1 MVGTSMDSIELLDK
15 QSSQNG
21 SCEFYSLQLAKGITI
36 GNIGMKGEWEKIQ
49 CEYTNTLKII
59 YSKKIS
65 INTFQSHNNGSA
77 DFPGW

>member
-36 GNIGMKGEWEKIQ
+36 GNTLNFVRSIRKGYIHWLLWNQGAVKGIPR
-49 CEYTNTLKII
+49 TITAMGTVAVTGK
-59 YSKKIS
+59 
-65 INTFQSHNNGSA
+65 
-77 DFPGW
+77 